1 MNFQRCLRVGISWH
15 WLKNKRR
22 IIQIMKDRVQKALD
36 KVRPML
42 QRDGGDVKL
51 VEVDEKSGIVRVTLT
66 GACKGCALSQ
76 ITLKS
81 GIERYLKSEI
91 PEVTSV
97 VEA

>member
-1 MNFQRCLRVGISWH
+1 
-15 WLKNKRR
+15 LKNKRKNFKM
-22 IIQIMKDRVQKALD
+22 IKDRVQKSLD

-42 QRDGGDVKL
+42 QQDGGDVEL
-51 VEVDEKSGIVRVTLT
+51 VDVDEDRGIVKVNLT
-66 GACKGCALSQ
+66 GACKGCPMSQ

-81 GIERYLKSEI
+81 GIERFLQSEI